1 METGVKTS
9 IKVEN
14 LVFDPKNPR
23 VPQSLQG
30 IKDEAKIIEYMVL
43 YGNVTDLMLSI
54 AETGYSDAEP
64 LLVVRDDK
72 GKYVVV
78 EGNRRL
84 AALKLL
90 NNPNLTDIR
99 VKLIN
104 EIIENAQTD
113 IPQEVPCVVYQNRN
127 SILDY
132 LGYRHITGVKDWG
145 PLEKAR
151 YLEQLYELHIEDAGI
166 DNIYKKLAKMIGSK
180 ASYVKN
186 LHMALKLYDLAN
198 DEAYYGAEIKDKD
211 INFSWITT
219 VLGYTGISEYIGF
232 DANDISTDKIDK
244 ERFKNV
250 FLWMFDPE
258 KAVVGESRQ
267 LSKLSTVLSSKEAT
281 EKLEKGASL
290 SEAILYTSEPE
301 EVFKKMLERA
311 KAELEHAKSAIEQLN
326 RKPEETDDLLRDIDK
341 LRKTIVGALAANFDD
356 ELQEFMKQ
364 PLSSLKGV
372 TPEQM
377 KQIMELIGKSS
388 E

>member
-9 IKVEN
+9 IKVEK

-30 IKDEAKIIEYMVL
+30 IKDEAKIINYMVL

-64 LLVVRDDK
+64 LLVVQDDE

-99 VKLIN
+99 VKIIN
-104 EIIENAQTD
+104 EIIENAQAE

-151 YLEQLYELHIEDAGI
+151 YLEQLYELHIEEAGI
-166 DNIYKKLAKMIGSK
+166 NNIYKKLAKMIGSK
-180 ASYVKN
+180 AGYVKN

-198 DEAYYGAEIKDKD
+198 D
-211 INFSWITT
+211 NFSA
-219 VLGYTGISEYIGF
+219 Y
-232 DANDISTDKIDK
+232 
-244 ERFKNV
+244 
-250 FLWMFDPE
+250 
-258 KAVVGESRQ
+258 
-267 LSKLSTVLSSKEAT
+267 
-281 EKLEKGASL
+281 SL
-290 SEAILYTSEPE
+290 S
-301 EVFKKMLERA
+301 
-311 KAELEHAKSAIEQLN
+311 
-326 RKPEETDDLLRDIDK
+326 
-341 LRKTIVGALAANFDD
+341 
-356 ELQEFMKQ
+356 
-364 PLSSLKGV
+364 
-372 TPEQM
+372 
-377 KQIMELIGKSS
+377 
-388 E
+388 

>member
-30 IKDEAKIIEYMVL
+30 IKDEAKIIKYMVL

-64 LLVVRDDK
+64 LLVVHNDK
-72 GKYVVV
+72 EKYVVV

-151 YLEQLYELHIEDAGI
+151 YLEQLYELHIEEAGI
-166 DNIYKKLAKMIGSK
+166 NNIYKKLAKMIGSK

-198 DEAYYGAEIKDKD
+198 DEAYYGREIKD

-219 VLGYTGISEYIGF
+219 VLGFEGVSEYIGF
-232 DANDISTDKIDK
+232 DANDISIDKIDK
-244 ERFKNV
+244 QRFKNV

-267 LSKLSTVLSSKEAT
+267 LVKLSKVLLSKEAT
-281 EKLEKGASL
+281 AKLEKGASL

-301 EVFKKMLERA
+301 ETFKKMLESA
-311 KAELEHAKSAIEQLN
+311 KTYLEHAKSAIEQLN
-326 RKPEETDDLLRDIDK
+326 RKPEEADDLLKDIDK

-364 PLSSLKGV
+364 PLSSLQGA

-377 KQIMELIGKSS
+377 KQIIELLGKNSK
-388 E
+388 

>member
-9 IKVEN
+9 IKVEK

-30 IKDEAKIIEYMVL
+30 IKDEAKIINYMVL

-64 LLVVRDDK
+64 LLVVQDDE

-99 VKLIN
+99 VKIIN
-104 EIIENAQTD
+104 EIIENAQAE
-113 IPQEVPCVVYQNRN
+113 IPQEVPCV
-127 SILDY
+127 
-132 LGYRHITGVKDWG
+132 GVKDWG

-151 YLEQLYELHIEDAGI
+151 YLEQLYELHIKEAGI
-166 DNIYKKLAKMIGSK
+166 NNIYKKLAKMIGSK
-180 ASYVKN
+180 AGYVKN

-219 VLGYTGISEYIGF
+219 VLGYTGVSEYIGF
-232 DANDISTDKIDK
+232 DANNISIDVIDK
-244 ERFKNV
+244 KRFKNV

-267 LSKLSTVLSSKEAT
+267 LSKLATVLSSKEAT

-290 SEAILYTSEPE
+290 SEAILYTNEPE
-301 EVFKKMLERA
+301 EAFKKMLERA
-311 KAELEHAKSAIEQLN
+311 KTELEHAKSAIEQLN
-326 RKPEETDDLLRDIDK
+326 RKPEEADDLLKDIDK
-341 LRKTIVGALAANFDD
+341 LRKTIVGALAANFNDD
-356 ELQEFMKQ
+356 LQEFMKQ
-364 PLSSLKGV
+364 PLSSLQGA

-377 KQIMELIGKSS
+377 KQIIELLGKNSK
-388 E
+388 